1 MSGNDVKGDKVLH
14 VRKFMITNPWASFH
28 AVSKAVLTTELKNCA
43 PEPCPLPV
51 LVSEAHKAQLHSL
64 FSVLSLAAWHS
75 RW

>member
-28 AVSKAVLTTELKNCA
+28 AVSKAVPTPELQSCT

-64 FSVLSLAAWHS
+64 LSVLSLAAWHS